1 MRPVEVAKKG
11 MQAGH
16 SPPYLRDRKELL
28 FYKNRLLKFGDS
40 VGVFF
45 KSGGA
50 PCPHS
55 ASFPHP
61 YPHFISPPRHQFEI
75 VARHLQFHLHPGSRG
90 NPTHGGDSIHGE

>member
-1 MRPVEVAKKG
+1 MRPVEMAKRG

-50 PCPHS
+50 HVHIQQ
-55 ASFPHP
+55 AFPIP
-61 YPHFISPPRHQFEI
+61 ILTLFRHH
-75 VARHLQFHLHPGSRG
+75 VTNLKS
-90 NPTHGGDSIHGE
+90 